1 MKKEHNSNQR
11 ISLNLKLYLIIILFL
26 SIKLFHLFIQ
36 KGITWDGAV
45 YIAMGKYIFSLGKI
59 GLWEPARPII
69 WPLLLGLI
77 SKTGLNIII
86 LTRLAELLFSLG
98 CIILTYTI
106 TKEVFEEKIATIA
119 TLFLALSPTFL
130 LYSSSTLTGIPSTF
144 FALAS
149 IYYLINKKYYL
160 TGLFIGLS
168 TMTRFLQLLITIPI
182 TITILLQI
190 KNNKHKLKKIIK
202 QIRNLAYGFLT
213 ITIPYLI
220 LNIRL
225 YKNPI
230 YPFLMQSFMT
240 KYTGWIY
247 HQPFQ
252 FYILNLIKENPLI
265 LFSIIGIIIIIR
277 QTINKKDIK
286 KTTIL
291 GPLIIFFIF
300 FSSIAHKETR
310 FIITFLPYL
319 YMITAY
325 GIIKTLN
332 TLKNKKI
339 LYTIMIFL
347 TLIWVISEITQIKIP
362 NYKEYD
368 EFQDYIEK
376 IPQNENI
383 WITNPI
389 FIVNSNKKPEEL
401 IYYPIYNSKKIDKL
415 KENIEKAN
423 HILIDTC
430 DILPCQ
436 AYDEKCNE
444 KNKELFKILKE
455 KLSTSYKE
463 EKYGCKQLIFSS

>member
-1 MKKEHNSNQR
+1 
-11 ISLNLKLYLIIILFL
+11 
-26 SIKLFHLFIQ
+26 
-36 KGITWDGAV
+36 
-45 YIAMGKYIFSLGKI
+45 
-59 GLWEPARPII
+59 
-69 WPLLLGLI
+69 
-77 SKTGLNIII
+77 
-86 LTRLAELLFSLG
+86 
-98 CIILTYTI
+98 
-106 TKEVFEEKIATIA
+106 
-119 TLFLALSPTFL
+119 
-130 LYSSSTLTGIPSTF
+130 
-144 FALAS
+144 
-149 IYYLINKKYYL
+149 
-160 TGLFIGLS
+160 
-168 TMTRFLQLLITIPI
+168 
-182 TITILLQI
+182 
-190 KNNKHKLKKIIK
+190 
-202 QIRNLAYGFLT
+202 
-213 ITIPYLI
+213 
-220 LNIRL
+220 
-225 YKNPI
+225 
-230 YPFLMQSFMT
+230 
-240 KYTGWIY
+240 
-247 HQPFQ
+247 
-252 FYILNLIKENPLI
+252 
-265 LFSIIGIIIIIR
+265 
-277 QTINKKDIK
+277 
-286 KTTIL
+286 
-291 GPLIIFFIF
+291 
-300 FSSIAHKETR
+300 
-310 FIITFLPYL
+310 
-319 YMITAY
+319 MITAY